1 MLMKKLF
8 IFSEVAVL
16 IFFFSLRI
24 YLRYYFSFFILCFE
38 PSNDLDLECLLY
50 ELKYKINLIRQK
62 SIMSYTGWICEKK
75 TFSKQNWNLLLS
87 LALKTRGVQKERF
100 KNVGIKIK
108 IKYKIIFKS
117 FKKFDIRY
125 ILRATFSHFSL

>member
-16 IFFFSLRI
+16 IFFFPSEFIWDIIFLS
-24 YLRYYFSFFILCFE
+24 SFFALNRAMIWTLSVSFM
-38 PSNDLDLECLLY
+38 NWN
-50 ELKYKINLIRQK
+50 KINLIRQK